1 MTASILIVEDDPFI
15 RQGLEIA
22 QLKAGYSV
30 HTAPSA
36 EEGRVAVEEAS
47 PDLLI
52 LDLMLPGRSGLELCR
67 SLRASGNDIP
77 ILMLTALADESDR
90 VLGFDL
96 GADDYVTKPF
106 SLKELVAR
114 VRALLRRSGHGE
126 AADSLDEITFGQATV
141 NFKQFT
147 ATKSGESVRLPAKAF
162 GLLRTL
168 VERGGDVLTREELLE
183 EVWGFEAMPT
193 TRTVDNHVAMLRA
206 ALEVEPSEP
215 RHILTVHGV
224 GYRFVGES

>member
-22 QLKAGYSV
+22 LLKAGYSV

-36 EEGRVAVEEAS
+36 EEGRVAVEEVS

-67 SLRASGNDIP
+67 SLRALGNDLP

-126 AADSLDEITFGQATV
+126 TADSLDEIVFGPARV

-147 ATKSGESVRLPAKAF
+147 AMKSGESVRLPAKAF

-168 VERGGDVLTREELLE
+168 VARGGDVLTREELLE
-183 EVWGFEAMPT
+183 EVWGFGAMPT

-206 ALEVEPSEP
+206 ALEAEPAEP

-224 GYRFVGES
+224 GYRFVGET

>member
-1 MTASILIVEDDPFI
+1 MRASILIIEDDPFI

-22 QLKAGYSV
+22 LLKEGYLV

-36 EEGRVAVEEAS
+36 EEGRETMQREP
-47 PDLLI
+47 PDLLV
-52 LDLMLPGRSGLELCR
+52 LDLMLPGRSGLEFCR
-67 SLRASGNDIP
+67 TIRSSGSDLP

-126 AADSLDEITFGQATV
+126 TAPTPDEITFGQAAV

-147 ATKSGESVRLPAKAF
+147 ATKSGLTVRLPARAF

-168 VERGGDVLTREELLE
+168 VARGGDVLTREELLE

-206 ALEVEPSEP
+206 ALEDEPAEP
-215 RHILTVHGV
+215 CHILTVHGV
-224 GYRFVGES
+224 GYRFVGDS